1 MSTRPA
7 TSSEIDERPTRTM
20 RDVFVETTTAR
31 FDTDDRLAVVLA
43 DISADS
49 FAPAAARWPDRVLNV
64 GIREQAM
71 VGVAGGLA
79 LTGLRPVVH
88 SYTPFLVER
97 PFEQLKISIG
107 HQGVGAVLV
116 SIGASFDASSEG
128 RTHQAPGDVA
138 LLDTLPGWRVHVP
151 GHPDEVPA
159 LLRDAFDSDG
169 PVYVR
174 LSGQTNS
181 TPMPV
186 GAGFHQVRGGSGS
199 DRGVVLAVGP
209 VLDQVIEGVGDLDVT
224 VLYTPT
230 VRPFDAVGLA
240 EAVGRA
246 RHADVMLVEPYLA
259 GTSAHRVGSALEAV
273 PHRVRSLGVSRDAE
287 LRAYGTPEEHRA
299 AHGLDATSIGLAA
312 REFFRP

>member
-1 MSTRPA
+1 
-7 TSSEIDERPTRTM
+7 M
-20 RDVFVETTTAR
+20 RDVFVETVTAR
-31 FDTDDRLAVVLA
+31 LGEDDRLAVVLA

-71 VGVAGGLA
+71 IGVAGGLA

-116 SIGASFDASSEG
+116 SIGGSFDASAAG

-159 LLRDAFDSDG
+159 LLRDAFDSED

-174 LSGQTNS
+174 LSGPTNS
-181 TPMPV
+181 RPMPV
-186 GAGFHQVRGGSGS
+186 GAGVHPVRSGPGP

-209 VLDQVIEGVGDLDVT
+209 VLDQTVEGVGDLDVT

-230 VRPFDAVGLA
+230 VRPFDAAGLA

-246 RHADVMLVEPYLA
+246 RHADVLLVEPYLA
-259 GTSAHRVGSALEAV
+259 GTSAHRVASALEAV
-273 PHRVRSLGVSRDAE
+273 PHRLRSLGVSRDAE
-287 LRAYGTPEEHRA
+287 LRAYGTPEEHMT
-299 AHGLDATSIGLAA
+299 AHGLDATSIGRAA
-312 REFFRP
+312 REFFRS